1 MVRLTYKQN
10 KQDLETLNDTGGGCH
25 MSDRGM
31 KQLSDSLL
39 LQSYHKAIEL
49 NLSQDFIDQ
58 IKMEIRERSLQHLI
72 KEQASQVS

>member
-1 MVRLTYKQN
+1 
-10 KQDLETLNDTGGGCH
+10 

-39 LQSYHKAIEL
+39 IQSYHKAIEL

-58 IKMEIRERSLQHLI
+58 IKLEIRERSLQHLI